1 MRTIVVGSR
10 KSNLALK
17 QTSLVI
23 DALQTLGK
31 SYDFDLKKIS
41 TKGDR
46 ILDVTLSKIGG
57 KGLFVKEI
65 ERAMF
70 EGEIDMAVHS
80 MKDMPS
86 ELPEGLTIAC
96 IPERADHRDVLISK
110 GGVSFH
116 DLPEGAVIGTSSLRR
131 SAQFL
136 AKRPDFD
143 IQPIRG
149 NIESR
154 LRKLEEENFDAIIL
168 AAAGLERMGWSKDIV
183 TEYLAEDIC
192 LPAVGQGALAIECRT
207 DDHEL
212 LELLN
217 HINDKETSRTVS
229 AERSFLY
236 QVEGSCQTPI
246 AAYAKLKNDGLT
258 LTGTVARPDGKV
270 VLEDTKT
277 GTDPHQ
283 LGEELAKRL
292 LAMGAKEILDE
303 VKEDLEG

>member
-17 QTSLVI
+17 QTDLVI
-23 DALQTLGK
+23 EALQALGQP
-31 SYDFDLKKIS
+31 YDFDLKKIS

-86 ELPEGLTIAC
+86 QLPEGLMIAC
-96 IPERADHRDVLISK
+96 IPERADYRDVLISK
-110 GGVSFH
+110 GNISFR
-116 DLPEGAVIGTSSLRR
+116 DLTEGAVVGTSSLRR
-131 SAQFL
+131 GSQLL
-136 AKRPDFD
+136 AKRPDLD

-168 AAAGLERMGWSKDIV
+168 AAAGLERMGWSRDIV
-183 TEYLAEDIC
+183 TEYLGVDIC

-212 LELLN
+212 RELLN
-217 HINDKETSRTVS
+217 HINDGETSRTVS

-236 QVEGSCQTPI
+236 QVDGSCQTPI
-246 AAYAKLKNDGLT
+246 AAHAILQNETLK

-270 VLEDTKT
+270 VLEETRTD
-277 GTDPHQ
+277 TDPQQ
-283 LGEELAKRL
+283 LGEQLAERL
-292 LAMGAKEILDE
+292 LARGAKEILDE
-303 VKEDLEG
+303 VKEELEG